1 MVMKMNKK
9 KFIEKLQDRTKLSIK
24 DCENINDILENH
36 FIFNNQNKYEIV
48 NDIVKEIGIEK
59 EKAENIYEISMDI
72 ISSALKDK
80 LKHPFKSQD

>member
-9 KFIEKLQDRTKLSIK
+9 EFIEVLQGKTNLSNK
-24 DCENINDILENH
+24 ECEIINNILESN
-36 FIFNNQNKYEIV
+36 FIIGKKNKDKIV
-48 NDIVKEIGIEK
+48 SDLQIELNIEN
-59 EKAENIYEISMDI
+59 EKAENIYDISMDI